1 MSSFYRDPGN
11 ARVTRRHFGRYQVAN
26 PPLVSNASASTDESW
41 TAKSAHVI
49 LPEEPSDPPALW
61 NTLELIK
68 WKVGRFSLI
77 YIEFNLIFNL
87 IFNLLSETGFTFT
100 YISLDGMNAPHFI
113 FVGGK
118 FTILQRKP
126 TIWLDTGNFWLKNM
140 ADIRQVSF
148 NERQLNQVAE
158 QMGNDGTDNG
168 ELTAGCHD
176 DAHSGLF
183 TSFPLLIGKFFN
195 EIDWKNSNS
204 GSFSLQIFVSLR
216 SV

>member
-1 MSSFYRDPGN
+1 MKRG
-11 ARVTRRHFGRYQVAN
+11 
-26 PPLVSNASASTDESW
+26 
-41 TAKSAHVI
+41 
-49 LPEEPSDPPALW
+49 
-61 NTLELIK
+61 
-68 WKVGRFSLI
+68 
-77 YIEFNLIFNL
+77 
-87 IFNLLSETGFTFT
+87 FT

-126 TIWLDTGNFWLKNM
+126 TIWLDPGNFWLKNM

-195 EIDWKNSNS
+195 EID
-204 GSFSLQIFVSLR
+204 
-216 SV
+216 